1 MAIRNPGSAKQKLA
15 ALSAPARILLVDD
28 NANGLSAR
36 KSVLEEL
43 GYHIQTAGSGAEAL
57 AKYQAERAHNPFH
70 LVVTD
75 YKMPRMDGLEL
86 IRALREQSGAF
97 LGIIMISGY
106 TDALGMDEK
115 STGADAVIQKSS
127 NEVSHLVRA
136 VSRLLKQRPAANGAK
151 ASKAPTGMAAM
162 ALPAKKPAAAAS
174 GLLTR
179 AKSQGS

>member
-1 MAIRNPGSAKQKLA
+1 MAIRNPASVNQK
-15 ALSAPARILLVDD
+15 SSSVPPEAPRILLVDD

-43 GYHIQTAGSGAEAL
+43 GYFIQTASSGAEAL
-57 AKYQAERAHNPFH
+57 EHFAASDFH

-75 YKMPRMDGLEL
+75 YKMPRMDGREL
-86 IRALREQSGAF
+86 IRQLREQALAARSSPCKM

-136 VSRLLKQRPAANGAK
+136 VSRLLKLRPASKG
-151 ASKAPTGMAAM
+151 SKAG
-162 ALPAKKPAAAAS
+162 KAAAPP
-174 GLLTR
+174 R
-179 AKSQGS
+179 

>member
-1 MAIRNPGSAKQKLA
+1 MAIRNSGGVNKKLET
-15 ALSAPARILLVDD
+15 SARILLVDD

-43 GYHIQTAGSGAEAL
+43 GYHIQTASSGAEAL
-57 AKYQAERAHNPFH
+57 ATFQSGCTNNSFH

-86 IRALREQSGAF
+86 IRHLREQAPDIA
-97 LGIIMISGY
+97 IIMISGY

-127 NEVSHLVRA
+127 HEVSHLVRA
-136 VSRLLKQRPAANGAK
+136 VSRLLKQRPAGKARPYKANPDNANLLKSG
-151 ASKAPTGMAAM
+151 
-162 ALPAKKPAAAAS
+162 LPAKKPVAAAPAP
-174 GLLTR
+174 LAR